1 MAKTNKG
8 LGMGLDA
15 LFKLNVT
22 EENSENKEDNNNFN
36 LEDNIIA
43 GFVEL
48 PIERVSPNPDQ
59 PRKNFTD
66 ESIES
71 LAQSIKAYGI
81 IQPITVSKKGEFY
94 EIIAGE
100 RRYRAAKLLG
110 LQKIPCII
118 KDTSQR
124 EKLELSLIENIQRE
138 NLNPIEEAIAYSNL
152 IETYGITQE
161 ELSERLGKSRTS
173 ITNFIRLLNLDI
185 QIQKW
190 LIDGIITPGHART
203 ILSIEDKNEHINF
216 AQYIIKNNLSVRE
229 AEKLAK
235 NWPIQKKDKKSSN
248 PVREIE
254 LQKAEEI
261 LKKKLQTKVNI
272 IGTSHKGKIQIE
284 YFTQEE
290 LERLLELFN
299 TKVF

>member
-1 MAKTNKG
+1 MAKINKG

-22 EENSENKEDNNNFN
+22 EDDNNKENNESDNKVV
-36 LEDNIIA
+36 A

-48 PIERVSPNPDQ
+48 PLEKILPNPDQ
-59 PRKNFTD
+59 PRKNFTE

-71 LAQSIKAYGI
+71 LSQSIKAYGI

-110 LQKIPCII
+110 LKKIPAII

-152 IETYGITQE
+152 IETYGMTQE

-190 LIDGIITPGHART
+190 IIEGAITSGHART
-203 ILSIEDKNEHINF
+203 ILSIEDKKEHINF

-235 NWPIQKKDKKSSN
+235 IWSIEKKNKKN
-248 PVREIE
+248 TMVVREIA
-254 LQKAEEI
+254 LQEVEEN
-261 LKKKLQTKVNI
+261 LKRKLQTKVNI

-284 YFTQEE
+284 YFSQEE
-290 LERLLELFN
+290 LERLLEIFN
-299 TKVF
+299 TKIS